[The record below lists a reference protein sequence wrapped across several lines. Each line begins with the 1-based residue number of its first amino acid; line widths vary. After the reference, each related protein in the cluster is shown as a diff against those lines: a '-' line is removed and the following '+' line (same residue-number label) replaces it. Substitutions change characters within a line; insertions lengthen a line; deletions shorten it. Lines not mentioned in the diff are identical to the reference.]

1 MDGKGNRTE
10 YTYDGLNRKTNAL
23 HGAGSATTR
32 QRPYA
37 YDAIN
42 MVSDIGT
49 AYEYNNRNW
58 LTKHSDTLTQTDA
71 VSYNYTYDAVGRIL
85 SVNDVS
91 YSYDSLGRILSE
103 TNGGY
108 THTYTYDKSGNRI
121 SSRFG
126 VDDNDSFTHALTSRY
141 DSNNR
146 LTSLRDNNGR
156 VVKYGYDLNGNP
168 VFQSYPN
175 GVAIKRTYD
184 SLNRLGT
191 ITAKKSDGSLLMY
204 GEYKYDAAGNVRY
217 ICQVCD
223 EKSYVVSIEYDA
235 FDRIVT
241 EYPIGND
248 DNLNPFIHRYTYD
261 SAGNTLMYMIEQDG
275 FPWDGRAYSYN
286 SLNQMSTSNFYP
298 GIPGNYTYDAM
309 GNFISHHEIYSEEY
323 ENTTDPLKYD
333 GFGRYVGNSSA
344 KHVYDYRG
352 RLISTINLLNGK
364 YTYKGTYSG
373 GTSVI
378 DESGANK
385 TYLYRGLDMGG
396 GVGGINYA
404 CKSDGSGLNYK
415 HYNLRGD
422 VIVTSNSEGNV
433 LSQIQYT
440 AYGSRRNT
448 YGSEPI
454 DRYRSNTKLKD
465 LYINEGHRW
474 RSDTETGFL
483 SPDPLEYIDGLN
495 CYSYCNNNPW
505 GRWDP
510 EGLFGWGDA
519 GSLGLDFIPVVSTGK
534 GILEFATGQDAV
546 TGDSIPRWV
555 SAMGMAGSFV
565 PGGKA
570 AAKLGIKALTK
581 GVVKNT
587 VAKTGRLASTA
598 EKAADAAKAVGET
611 AEVANAGSKTATTT
625 VNPQNLLS
633 RQGPSEMT
641 GSKVKRLTS
650 DMKQNGYDSTH
661 PIEVANVDG
670 RKIILDGHHR
680 AAAAVKAGLK
690 DVPIK
695 ETAVTPK
702 QAAKLLDEV
711 AEAAAE
717 RSQKKQ

>member
-1 MDGKGNRTE
+1 M
-10 YTYDGLNRKTNAL
+10 
-23 HGAGSATTR
+23 
-32 QRPYA
+32 
-37 YDAIN
+37 
-42 MVSDIGT
+42 
-49 AYEYNNRNW
+49 
-58 LTKHSDTLTQTDA
+58 TKHSDTLTQTDA

-474 RSDTETGFL
+474 RSNTETGFL

-505 GRWDP
+505 GHFDPDGLAIDIVWDM
-510 EGLFGWGDA
+510 GNVLYDISNAVYNHCNGDHKSARENWIDTGFDTLAALVPFVPA
-519 GSLGLDFIPVVSTGK
+519 GASKAVRTANNLSDASKITKTEKVAKKVSETKQTAEAISKESKKNIGK
-534 GILEFATGQDAV
+534 YADAHVPKNAGPNKSFTKKTKEDILKMNKENGNGILRSD
-546 TGDSIPRWV
+546 
-555 SAMGMAGSFV
+555 
-565 PGGKA
+565 
-570 AAKLGIKALTK
+570 L
-581 GVVKNT
+581 N
-587 VAKTGRLASTA
+587 
-598 EKAADAAKAVGET
+598 
-611 AEVANAGSKTATTT
+611 N
-625 VNPQNLLS
+625 QNLIISTKNMKGKTPAPNSAQIDHIIPKSKGGTNHPSNAQVIS
-633 RQGPSEMT
+633 RQE
-641 GSKVKRLTS
+641 
-650 DMKQNGYDSTH
+650 N
-661 PIEVANVDG
+661 
-670 RKIILDGHHR
+670 
-680 AAAAVKAGLK
+680 
-690 DVPIK
+690 IK
-695 ETAVTPK
+695 K
-702 QAAKLLDEV
+702 SNK
-711 AEAAAE
+711 
-717 RSQKKQ
+717 